1 MFYSRHTHIKKQL
14 LEFALEKKEAS
25 DDEYLIDLPHA
36 AGTERDVGLQ
46 AALDAAEAVLGC
58 GRKPIAVMD
67 VGGAKCLTQRC
78 KHAYPRI
85 ELCGLACCRALRAP
99 EDERGDKV
107 RRPADGHEPLVR
119 VHLVQSFKSLEG
131 PLEFSDA
138 SVITEEKR
146 SSNHSGAFFFAS

>member
-1 MFYSRHTHIKKQL
+1 VARSV
-14 LEFALEKKEAS
+14 
-25 DDEYLIDLPHA
+25 LPNAVNMLA
-36 AGTERDVGLQ
+36 AKLNF
-46 AALDAAEAVLGC
+46 AVLL
-58 GRKPIAVMD
+58 
-67 VGGAKCLTQRC
+67 VGERSE
-78 KHAYPRI
+78 HAQH
-85 ELCGLACCRALRAP
+85 A
-99 EDERGDKV
+99 EDERGDEV